1 MMTCKNCGAQLA
13 DNAVFCSSCG
23 MPVAPAAPVAP
34 LQPETAPVTENTVP
48 VQPEA
53 APVTENAVP
62 TESADAVQLGVY
74 EAPYQNTQP
83 VNDQAMNNGAPY
95 MNTQPVSGQAVNNGV
110 LYMNG
115 QPVSGQAVNNG
126 VPYMN
131 GQPMNGQPMNNGVP
145 YMNGQQMNGQQ
156 MNGQPMNNGMP
167 YQNSYNPYGYQNAVP
182 AQKKK
187 TGLIIGII
195 AAAIVVIAVVLFCIL
210 GSGNRSYKAV
220 TKQYMNG
227 IMKHDLSTM
236 AETIAPESYQDEW
249 LENQLGWDDNEDEFW
264 DSFDEEMGYCG
275 SNVKYRSYVIEEA
288 DRMDQ
293 NDLADVEDDLL
304 ADYDVRANVTDG
316 YELEV
321 VLHVK
326 GDIGTYDREIYL
338 TVIEIKGKWY
348 TYWW

>member
-1 MMTCKNCGAQLA
+1 MITCKNCGAQLA

-23 MPVAPAAPVAP
+23 MPVAPAAPVTP
-34 LQPETAPVTENTVP
+34 LQPEAAPVTENTVP
-48 VQPEA
+48 VQPEVT
-53 APVTENAVP
+53 PVTENAVP
-62 TESADAVQLGVY
+62 TESTDAVQPKVY

-83 VNDQAMNNGAPY
+83 VNDQAMNNGVPC
-95 MNTQPVSGQAVNNGV
+95 
-110 LYMNG
+110 MNG
-115 QPVSGQAVNNG
+115 QPMNGQAMNNGVPYMNSQPMNGQAVNNG

-131 GQPMNGQPMNNGVP
+131 GQPMNGQAMNNGVP
-145 YMNGQQMNGQQ
+145 YMNGQQ

-167 YQNSYNPYGYQNAVP
+167 YQNGYNPYGYQNAVP

-187 TGLIIGII
+187 IGLIIGII
-195 AAAIVVIAVVLFCIL
+195 VAAIIVIAVVLFFIL
-210 GSGNRSYKAV
+210 GSGNRSYEAV

-227 IMKHDLSTM
+227 IMKRDLSTM
-236 AETIAPESYQDEW
+236 AKTIAPKSYQDEW
-249 LENQLGWDDNEDEFW
+249 LENQLYWYDNEDEFW
-264 DSFDEEMGYCG
+264 DSFDEDMEWYCG
-275 SNVKYRSYVIEEA
+275 SHVKYRSYVIEEA

-304 ADYDVRANVTDG
+304 ADYDVEANVTDG

-326 GDIGTYDREIYL
+326 GDSGTYDETLYL